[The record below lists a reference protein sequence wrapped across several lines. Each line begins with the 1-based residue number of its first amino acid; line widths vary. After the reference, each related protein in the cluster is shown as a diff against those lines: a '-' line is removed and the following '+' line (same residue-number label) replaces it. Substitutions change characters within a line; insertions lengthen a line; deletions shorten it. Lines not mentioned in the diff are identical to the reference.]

1 MVITACG
8 KIKPDSICKF
18 LFFYHLLRQPPSAR
32 DPTNIMPTTAVVAHA
47 AAAPVAPF
55 PPVAAAAAVAAATG
69 VAVPSRDAA
78 LAALN
83 AADNTTV
90 RKFLHNRLK
99 TRRSAPFPVA
109 APRADKLHVAE
120 LDLRTELKVNR
131 AKTLSKAQW
140 QTAFPKTRRDPFAAV
155 IHAGRALSAIV
166 RGDLQ
171 QAICAANGFEFS
183 YFSTRADFMHFDS
196 TINAPYRSHCMHAC
210 DFSSRAKMKI

>member
-166 RGDLQ
+166 ERCTPSDGFDRVEDGDTESRNALATALRNVQ
-171 QAICAANGFEFS
+171 VLVTNAAMQHYLAANP
-183 YFSTRADFMHFDS
+183 RAR
-196 TINAPYRSHCMHAC
+196 P
-210 DFSSRAKMKI
+210 